1 MKIYNTLTKNKK
13 EFEPL
18 NGNEVKMYV
27 CGPTVYDLAHL
38 GHGRA
43 AVSMDVIRRYLE
55 YKGYKVTFVSNI
67 TDVDDKII
75 KRAKEKGITEKELAE
90 KMIIEYE
97 KDYKALGIKPP
108 THKPRA
114 TEYIS
119 QMVKLAE
126 TLIDKGY
133 AYETQDG
140 VYFEVSK
147 FDEYGKLSGQNL
159 DELKVG
165 ARIAVDEKKKD
176 PLDFA
181 LWKAAKEGEPAWK
194 GPKGILGRPGWHIE
208 CSAMSMNL
216 LGETFD
222 IHGGG
227 ADLIFPHHECEI
239 AQSEAVNG
247 KQFVRFWVHNGHVM
261 VNSEKMSKSLGNFT
275 TLQDIFAKYNPLVVR
290 YLLLSTHYRQPLN
303 FTPEVLEQA
312 KNSLQRLRDFVRN
325 LKAGYE
331 EFPEDISDVKMKV
344 INSPTKRTREVFENF
359 MDNDFDI
366 SGALGVVFELVRD
379 LNGLKAV
386 KSLTKQ
392 YADDAEK
399 FLRDIDKVLGVIFVE
414 EKAIDEEIE
423 KMIHERE
430 QARKSGDYA
439 RSDEIRDTL
448 KEKGILLEDTA
459 KGTIWKRI

>member
-1 MKIYNTLTKNKK
+1 MKIYNTLTKKK
-13 EFEPL
+13 EEFIPISKNL
-18 NGNEVKMYV
+18 IGAVAMYV
-27 CGPTVYDLAHL
+27 CGPTVYDLGHL

-55 YKGYKVTFVSNI
+55 YKGYKVIFVSNI

-114 TEYIS
+114 TEYIP
-119 QMVKLAE
+119 QMVKLVE
-126 TLIDKGY
+126 NLIDKGY
-133 AYETQDG
+133 AYETPDG

-147 FDEYGKLSGQNL
+147 FDEYGKLSGQKL
-159 DELKVG
+159 DELRVG

-181 LWKAAKEGEPAWK
+181 LWKAAKEGEPSWD
-194 GPKGILGRPGWHIE
+194 GPNGMRGRPGWHIE

-216 LGETFD
+216 LGETLD

-239 AQSEAVNG
+239 AQSEASTG
-247 KQFVRFWVHNGHVM
+247 KQFAKYWLHNGHVM
-261 VNSEKMSKSLGNFT
+261 VNDEKMSKSLGNFT
-275 TLQDIFAKYNPLVVR
+275 TLQDIFAKYDPLVVR

-325 LKAGYE
+325 LKVGYE
-331 EFPEDISDVKMKV
+331 ELVEK
-344 INSPTKRTREVFENF
+344 TKEANLELDKKFEEA
-359 MDNDFDI
+359 MDDDFNI
-366 SGALGVVFELVRD
+366 SGALSVVFD
-379 LNGLKAV
+379 LISNVNGLRQAGK
-386 KSLTKQ
+386 LTKGNIE
-392 YADDAEK
+392 YTEK
-399 FLRDIDKVLGVIFVE
+399 FLKNVDKVLGVIFVE

-439 RSDEIRDTL
+439 QGDEIRDAL
-448 KEKGILLEDTA
+448 KRRGILLEDTA
-459 KGTIWKRI
+459 KGTLWKRV